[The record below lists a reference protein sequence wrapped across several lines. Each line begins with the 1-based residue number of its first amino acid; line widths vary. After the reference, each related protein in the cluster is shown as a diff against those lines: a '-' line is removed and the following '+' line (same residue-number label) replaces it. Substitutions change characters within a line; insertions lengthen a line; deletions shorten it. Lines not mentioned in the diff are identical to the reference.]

1 MWCKYCSGELNDTG
15 VCIACKKD
23 NRLKGQSDLSVFD
36 VINAPKV
43 VPDANPADVIGMI
56 TNTAPMAEAQKKQE
70 GFDVKKILAL
80 AAAFVSGI
88 AVGMLIM
95 MLIAMNTLS
104 NIDRQLAEYPVPVFA
119 PVQTEKKENK
129 SAHTD
134 ENTACMIIAEAANA
148 TETEATPV
156 EATPVEATPVEA
168 TQVEA
173 TKAEATQV
181 EATQTEATQVEATQT
196 EATQTEATQTEATQ
210 TEATPVETTSVE
222 ASAAEPVESA
232 VAADEANAAES
243 SEEEKA
249 TADTTGNEANETE
262 ATADEATKEE
272 ATICEATP
280 TEALL

>member
-43 VPDANPADVIGMI
+43 IPDINPADVIGMI

-119 PVQTEKKENK
+119 PVQTEKKANK
-129 SAHTD
+129 PAHTD
-134 ENTACMIIAEAANA
+134 ENTAGMIIAEAANA

-156 EATPVEATPVEA
+156 EATQT
-168 TQVEA
+168 EA

-181 EATQTEATQVEATQT
+181 EATQTEATQT
-196 EATQTEATQTEATQ
+196 EATKA
-210 TEATPVETTSVE
+210 EATPVETTSVE
-222 ASAAEPVESA
+222 VSAAEPVESA

-249 TADTTGNEANETE
+249 PADTTGNEANETE